1 MKPRLSTF
9 LRTATALGLVTSTFA
24 GCGDDGTSTPVD
36 AAVTPIDAPETGGT
50 VVLSTDITTN
60 TTLTA
65 DKIYKIPRLK
75 QLFVE
80 PGATLTIEPG
90 TVIQGG
96 QGAVLVITR
105 GAKIMAAGTKDK
117 PIILTTDQPDGMK
130 TSGYWGGLLVLG
142 AAPINVNVNSTPPA
156 TEATFEAFTSAI
168 PEGKFGGTNPADNSG
183 VLKYVHIE
191 FAGFNFVADR
201 EFNNL
206 TLCGVGTGTTIDFV
220 QVHGGSD
227 DGVEFFGGTVNV
239 KHIVSSQNGD
249 DGFDTDNGWQ
259 GKGQFIVIQNV
270 SPQGSVEASN
280 GFESDNHATAASYEA
295 APRTLPTLYNV
306 TMLGDHAYAA
316 GSSFATVLRRG
327 TGGHYFNHIIMDFPL
342 GLEFRDAATK
352 TSLDMGNLYFKNS
365 IIFNNAA
372 NGMNW
377 QPPQASGD
385 IDESSYMT
393 NAAWSNRF
401 VDPGLPA
408 ARNAKTAPDWKPMA
422 GAAALT
428 GGATP
433 PSDGFFD
440 ATATFVGA
448 VGSDDWTLGWT
459 SYPQPRAN

>member
-1 MKPRLSTF
+1 MKLRLTTF
-9 LRTATALGLVTSTFA
+9 LRTATALGLITSSVA

-50 VVLSTDITTN
+50 VILSNDITTN

-65 DKIYKIPRLK
+65 DKLYKIPRLK
-75 QLFVE
+75 QLFVQ

-96 QGAVLVITR
+96 QGSVLVITR
-105 GAKIMAAGTKDK
+105 GAKINAAGTKDQ
-117 PIILTTDQPDGMK
+117 PIVLTTDQPDGMK
-130 TSGYWGGLLVLG
+130 TGGHWGGLLILG
-142 AAPINVNVNSTPPA
+142 AAPININVNSTPPSA
-156 TEATFEAFTSAI
+156 EATFEAFTSAI
-168 PEGKFGGTNPADNSG
+168 PEGKFGGTNAADNSG
-183 VLKYVHIE
+183 VLKYVRIE

-206 TLCGVGTGTTIDFV
+206 TLCGVGTGTEIDYV
-220 QVHGGSD
+220 QLHGGTD

-270 SPQGSVEASN
+270 SPQGATEASN
-280 GFESDNHATAASYEA
+280 GFESDNHATAASYTA
-295 APRTLPTLYNV
+295 APRTKPTLYNV
-306 TMLGDHAYAA
+306 TLLGDHAYAG
-316 GSSFATVLRRG
+316 GSSFATVIRRG
-327 TGGHYFNHIIMDFPL
+327 TGGNYFNHIIMDFPL

-352 TSLDMGNLYFKNS
+352 ESLDMGNLFFKNS

-385 IDESSYMT
+385 IDEASYMT

-408 ARNAKTAPDWKPMA
+408 ARNAKTAPNWKPMA

-448 VGSDDWTLGWT
+448 VGADDWTLGWT
-459 SYPQPRAN
+459 AYPQPRT